1 MFKIEL
7 KNKISKNG
15 LSRLDPALFS
25 FGEGLEDPDGILVRS
40 ASLHEMAF
48 PPSLKAIARAGAG
61 VNNIPV
67 EECSKAGIVVF
78 NTPGANANAVK
89 ELCIAALFLA
99 SRNIAGGIAWAK
111 ELVDT
116 AEATVEQQVEKGKSR
131 FAGPEI
137 AGKTL
142 GVIGLGAIGVQVAN
156 AAVNLDM
163 HVKGFDPY
171 ISVDAAWG
179 LSRAVQRATSLQD
192 IFAASDYITLHVP
205 LTPETRGMINAEAI
219 AQMKDGVRILNFA
232 RGALVNDD
240 DIGRALTE
248 GKVACYITDFPS
260 SAVLKM
266 PNVVAI
272 PHLGASTPESEENC
286 AVMAAE
292 EIAGYLLHGNIR
304 NSVNFPDVEL
314 PRIGGARL
322 CVIHH
327 NVPNILSKI
336 SAALGEKNINIENM
350 VNKSKGQ
357 YAYTLVDTDTNDV
370 PDSIPAYLE
379 SISGIVR
386 VRLLT

>member
-1 MFKIEL
+1 VFKIEL
-7 KNKISKNG
+7 KNNISQKG

-25 FGEGLEDPDGILVRS
+25 FGEGLDEPDGILVRS

-89 ELCIAALFLA
+89 ELCIAALYLS
-99 SRNIAGGIAWAK
+99 SRDITGGIAWAK
-111 ELVDT
+111 GLVDT

-179 LSRAVQRATSLQD
+179 LSRAVQRAASLQD
-192 IFAASDYITLHVP
+192 IFATSDYITVHVP
-205 LTPETRGMINAEAI
+205 LTPETRGMINAETI

-232 RGALVNDD
+232 RGGLVKDEDMSQAL
-240 DIGRALTE
+240 AS
-248 GKVACYITDFPS
+248 GKVACYITDFPNS
-260 SAVLKM
+260 KVLKM
-266 PNVVAI
+266 PRAVAI

-292 EIAGYLLHGNIR
+292 EMANYLLNGNIR

-327 NVPNILSKI
+327 NIPNILSKV
-336 SAALGEKNINIENM
+336 STALGEKDINIENM
-350 VNKSKGQ
+350 LNRSKGQ
-357 YAYTLVDTDTNDV
+357 YAYTLVDTDSV
-370 PDSIPAYLE
+370 PPSVPPYLE
-379 SISGIVR
+379 SIPGIVR